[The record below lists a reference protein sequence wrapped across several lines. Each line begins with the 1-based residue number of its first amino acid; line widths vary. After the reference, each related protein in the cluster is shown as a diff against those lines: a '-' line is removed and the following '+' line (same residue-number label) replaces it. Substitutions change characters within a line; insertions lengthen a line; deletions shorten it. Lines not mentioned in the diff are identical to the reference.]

1 MKKYFLLACAF
12 CVFGVADAATI
23 QFSSPDKKLQV
34 TVADDGGRPCP
45 RQHPAEHRDKQKIQ
59 YPVGGTGDN
68 VDFQD

>member
-34 TVADDGGRPCP
+34 TVAALLTVSFAVRPCSWNNLLW
-45 RQHPAEHRDKQKIQ
+45 DC
-59 YPVGGTGDN
+59 
-68 VDFQD
+68 

>member
-34 TVADDGGRPCP
+34 TVADDGGRLLTVSFAVRPCSWNNLLW
-45 RQHPAEHRDKQKIQ
+45 DC
-59 YPVGGTGDN
+59 
-68 VDFQD
+68 